1 MLVRDWMTKTVVSVD
16 EDTSII
22 KAGVLM
28 REKAIRFLPVTD
40 KHGKLAGVV
49 TDRDLKAAAPSKAT
63 SLDVYE
69 LNYLL
74 SSVKVSEIMTRD
86 PVIVKPDE
94 TIEFAAALLLDNKIS
109 GLPVVDAGSKL
120 VGVITQ
126 SDVFKTLVKITGTL
140 VGGVQFAF
148 HLDDRPGS
156 LKEVADEIRRLGG
169 RIVSVLTH
177 YPENG
182 DKYREVYLRIMH
194 LPQDQLE
201 KMKNELSGKFRVLY
215 VVEDFAG
222 EVKRRK
228 KRFV

>member
-1 MLVRDWMTKTVVSVD
+1 MLVRDWMTKDVVSVD
-16 EDTSII
+16 DETPIM

-28 REKAIRFLPVTD
+28 REKRIRFLPVVN
-40 KHGKLAGVV
+40 KHGGLTGVV
-49 TDRDLKAAAPSKAT
+49 TDRDLKAASPSCAT

-74 SSVKVSEIMTRD
+74 SNVKVSEIMTRD

-182 DKYREVYLRIMH
+182 DKFREVYLRIMH
-194 LPQDQLE
+194 LPTDQLE
-201 KMKNELSGKFRVLY
+201 KMKKELGAKFRILY
-215 VVEDFAG
+215 VVEDFAD

-228 KRFV
+228 KR

>member
-1 MLVRDWMTKTVVSVD
+1 MLVRDWMTKDVVSVD
-16 EDTSII
+16 DDAPIM
-22 KAGVLM
+22 KAGTVM
-28 REKAIRFLPVTD
+28 RGKGIRFLPVTD
-40 KHGKLAGVV
+40 KHGRLAGVV
-49 TDRDLKAAAPSKAT
+49 TDRDLKAASPSCAT

-74 SSVKVSEIMTRD
+74 TNVKVAEIMTRD

-109 GLPVVDAGSKL
+109 GLPVVDAGGKL

-140 VGGVQFAF
+140 EGGVQFAF

-156 LKEVADEIRRLGG
+156 LKEVADEIRSLGG

-177 YPENG
+177 YPDNG
-182 DKYREVYLRIMH
+182 DKFREVYLRIRH
-194 LPQDQLE
+194 VPQDQLE
-201 KMKNELSGKFRVLY
+201 KMKTELGAKFRILY
-215 VVEDFAG
+215 VVEDFAE
-222 EVKRRK
+222 EVKKRKRR
-228 KRFV
+228 

>member
-1 MLVRDWMTKTVVSVD
+1 MLVRDWMTKSVVSVD
-16 EDTSII
+16 EDTSIM

-28 REKAIRFLPVTD
+28 RGKGIRFLPVTD

-74 SSVKVSEIMTRD
+74 SNVKVNEIMTRD

-182 DKYREVYLRIMH
+182 DKFREVYLRIMH
-194 LPQDQLE
+194 VPMDQLE
-201 KMKNELSGKFRVLY
+201 KMKNELGEKFRVLY
-215 VVEDFAG
+215 VVEDFAE

-228 KRFV
+228 KR

>member
-1 MLVRDWMTKTVVSVD
+1 MLVRDWMTKDVVSVD
-16 EDTSII
+16 DDTPIM
-22 KAGVLM
+22 KAGALM
-28 REKAIRFLPVTD
+28 REKRIRFLPVVN
-40 KHGKLAGVV
+40 KHGSLTGVL
-49 TDRDLKAAAPSKAT
+49 TDRDLKAASPSCAT

-74 SSVKVSEIMTRD
+74 SNVKAGEIMTRD
-86 PVIVKPDE
+86 PVIVKQDE

-109 GLPVVDAGSKL
+109 GLPVVDAGLKL

-177 YPENG
+177 YPESG
-182 DKYREVYLRIMH
+182 DKFREVYLRIMH
-194 LPQDQLE
+194 VPADQLE
-201 KMKNELSGKFRVLY
+201 NMKKELGAKFRILY
-215 VVEDFAG
+215 VVEDFAE

-228 KRFV
+228 KR